1 MSVSR
6 EQDKNPGKCH
16 NTKCSLVKD
25 FSFEIDV
32 VKNAQK
38 LFASAMASLEQGQ
51 AKKCL
56 QVLKECLKKR
66 QSVLQ
71 RYDNDVAETH
81 DALAR

>member
-1 MSVSR
+1 M
-6 EQDKNPGKCH
+6 
-16 NTKCSLVKD
+16 KD

-51 AKKCL
+51 AEKCL

-71 RYDNDVAETH
+71 RYDQDVAETH